1 MKLKVIAA
9 GILLTLP
16 FWACAKDITIIY
28 TNDLHAHVEPYKVP
42 YIADGKRDVGGWA
55 NITTL
60 VKQEKAK
67 NEATWFFD
75 AGDYFTGPYI
85 SSLTKG
91 KAIIDIMNTMPF
103 DAVTMGNHE
112 FDHGWD
118 NTLLQLSQAKFP
130 IVQGNIFYQNSNKA
144 FWDKPY
150 TIIEKDGVKIG
161 VIGLHGVFAFNDTV
175 SAATRVGIEARDEI
189 KWLQRYIDELKGKVD
204 LTVLL
209 VHEGTP
215 ARQSSIGGTDVRRAL
230 DKDIKTASQVKGLDI
245 LITGHAHVGTPE
257 PIKVGNTLILSTDS
271 GGIDVGKLVLD
282 YQNKPHQFT
291 MKNFELKT
299 IYADEWKPDAQT
311 KRVIDGWNKKLD
323 EVVKQTV
330 GRSPVE
336 LTRAYGES
344 APLGNLAA
352 DALLLAAGK
361 NTQLALT
368 NSGGIRTELPAG
380 AITMGGVISV
390 YPFPNELATMDLTGK
405 QLRNLMEHGA
415 SLTNGILQVSK
426 GLEMKYDSSKPI
438 GQRVVE
444 LTLNGKPIE
453 DATVYHIATQSFL
466 ADGGDGFTTFT
477 EGKARNTAGGYYVSN
492 AVIDYFKAGNTITDE
507 QINGMRVADVK
518 K

>member
-282 YQNKPHQFT
+282 YKNKPHQFT

-299 IYADEWKPDAQT
+299 IYADEWKPDPQT

-405 QLRNLMEHGA
+405 QLRDLMEHGA

-477 EGKARNTAGGYYVSN
+477 EGTERNTTGGYYVSN

>member
-1 MKLKVIAA
+1 MNIKAVTV
-9 GILLTLP
+9 GILLALP
-16 FWACAKDITIIY
+16 FWASAKDVTLIY

-42 YIADGKRDVGGWA
+42 WIADGKRDVGGWA

-60 VKQEKAK
+60 VKEEKSK
-67 NEATWFFD
+67 SKATWFFD

-91 KAIIDIMNTMPF
+91 KSIIDIMNTMPF
-103 DAVTMGNHE
+103 DAVTIGNHE

-130 IVQGNIFYQNSNKA
+130 VVQGNIFYQNSSKL
-144 FWDKPY
+144 FWDNPY

-189 KWLQRYIDELKGKVD
+189 KWLQSYLDELKGKVD

-215 ARQSSIGGTDVRRAL
+215 ARQSSMGGTDVRRAL
-230 DKDIKTASQVKGLDI
+230 DKDIQTASQVKGLDI

-282 YQNKPHQFT
+282 YTQPHQFT
-291 MKNFELKT
+291 IKNFELKT
-299 IYADEWKPDAQT
+299 LYADEWKPDPQT

-323 EVVKQTV
+323 EEVQQTV
-330 GRSPVE
+330 AQSPVE

-344 APLGNLAA
+344 ASLGNLAA
-352 DALLLAAGK
+352 DALLAAAGK
-361 NTQLALT
+361 DTQLALT
-368 NSGGIRTELPAG
+368 NSGGIRDEIPSG
-380 AITMGGVISV
+380 AITMGSIISAF
-390 YPFPNELATMDLTGK
+390 PFPNELATMDLTGK
-405 QLRNLMEHGA
+405 QLRALMEHSA
-415 SLTNGILQVSK
+415 SLSNGVLQVSK
-426 GLEMKYDSSKPI
+426 GVEMKYDSSKPI
-438 GQRVVE
+438 GQRVVV

-477 EGKARNTAGGYYVSN
+477 EGKARNTTGGYNVSN
-492 AVIDYFKAGNTITDE
+492 AVIDYFKAGNIITDE
-507 QINGMRVADVK
+507 QLNDKRVADVK

>member
-91 KAIIDIMNTMPF
+91 NAIIDIMNTMPF

-257 PIKVGNTLILSTDS
+257 PIKVGNTLIFSTDS

-282 YQNKPHQFT
+282 YKNKPHQFT

-299 IYADEWKPDAQT
+299 IYADEWKPDPQT

-405 QLRNLMEHGA
+405 QLRDLMEHGA